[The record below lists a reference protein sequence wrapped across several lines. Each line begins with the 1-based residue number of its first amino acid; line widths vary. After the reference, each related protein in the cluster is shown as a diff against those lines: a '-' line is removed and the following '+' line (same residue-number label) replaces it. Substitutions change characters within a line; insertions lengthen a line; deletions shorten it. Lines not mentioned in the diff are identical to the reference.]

1 MATPPNRAVSAA
13 RAFHHVALSV
23 GDLDAAAGW
32 YREVLGL
39 HDVVEYPVGED
50 GGKAIVLERH
60 GFAVEL
66 FWSPG
71 SRPRVPPADPVAA
84 LAQRGLTH
92 VALTVADVTATHEEL
107 RRRGVTFVVPPTE
120 YVEGV
125 PVAFFRDPE
134 GNLFELFPQALML
147 SANAT
152 THRRSGGGLVEA
164 AAVIPA
170 CLARAA
176 RAGCY
181 AALSTS
187 QNPPGSSSTLEL
199 RRGAI

>member
-1 MATPPNRAVSAA
+1 MSTPPSRAPSAA
-13 RAFHHVALSV
+13 LAFHHVALSV
-23 GDLDAAAGW
+23 GDLDAAAYW

-39 HDVVEYPVGED
+39 RDVVEYPVGD
-50 GGKAIVLERH
+50 GGRAVMLERD
-60 GFAVEL
+60 GFAVEV

-92 VALTVADVTATHEEL
+92 VALLVADVTATYEEL

-134 GNLFELFPQALML
+134 GNLFELFPV
-147 SANAT
+147 
-152 THRRSGGGLVEA
+152 GV
-164 AAVIPA
+164 
-170 CLARAA
+170 
-176 RAGCY
+176 
-181 AALSTS
+181 
-187 QNPPGSSSTLEL
+187 
-199 RRGAI
+199 

>member
-1 MATPPNRAVSAA
+1 MSTSPHRGLSTTLSP
-13 RAFHHVALSV
+13 HHVALSV

-39 HDVVEYPVGED
+39 RDVVEYPVGED
-50 GGKAIVLERH
+50 GAKAMMLERD

-71 SRPRVPPADPVAA
+71 SRPRVPPPDPVAA

-92 VALTVADVTATHEEL
+92 VGLVVADVRQTYEEL

-120 YVEGV
+120 HVEGV

-134 GNLFELFPQALML
+134 GNLFELFP
-147 SANAT
+147 
-152 THRRSGGGLVEA
+152 
-164 AAVIPA
+164 
-170 CLARAA
+170 RA
-176 RAGCY
+176 
-181 AALSTS
+181 
-187 QNPPGSSSTLEL
+187 
-199 RRGAI
+199 